1 MKKRLRKYFV
11 TVMFVLL
18 CVAML
23 RPMKAEA
30 AVFKDIPVYV
40 VDDMRD
46 YDTKVGLSWKLDW
59 DLNVDAGVT
68 EQCHYAKFFLPKDS
82 IVRIKM
88 ATENE
93 SGFGADNYFRLY
105 GNQTM
110 AVPITDN
117 DIRHGNGDDY
127 LLLKSGTYYVQC
139 GSKLYMSGTS
149 KHSTKIMIGA
159 VPEEKA
165 VEVHQTAS
173 ADRKKMTI
181 TVTQKFATE
190 LREAEW
196 CEGKRTSINMP
207 YSSKRLDQTNSFT
220 VDKNGWY
227 TVHLKSE
234 SSVGFNKEI
243 DYYVY
248 VNVTGI
254 SEGAKKG
261 ITYKSN
267 NLKYKLV
274 KEGFDGTG
282 TVMVTG
288 MVNAKSSVTI
298 PQKVI
303 IQGESYKVVKINS
316 KAFYKKS
323 KVRKVTI
330 QSKYLTSI
338 GKDAFKGINKKAVF
352 KVPNSKYK
360 AYKKMLT
367 AKTGF
372 LKKTMKV
379 KK

>member
-1 MKKRLRKYFV
+1 MEKRLRKYFA

-18 CVAML
+18 AVAML

-30 AVFKDIPVYV
+30 AVFEDIPVYV

-46 YDTKVGLSWKLDW
+46 YDTKIGLSWKLDW
-59 DLNVDAGVT
+59 NLDRNAGVT
-68 EQCHYAKFFLPKDS
+68 EQCRYAKFFLPEDS

-93 SGFGADNYFRLY
+93 TAYSANNYFRLY
-105 GNQTM
+105 GNQAM

-117 DIRHGNGDDY
+117 DIRFDDGDDY
-127 LLLKSGTYYVQC
+127 LLLKAGTYYVQC

-149 KHSTKIMIGA
+149 RHTTKIMIGA
-159 VPEEKA
+159 VPEKKA
-165 VEVHQTAS
+165 VEVHQTAGS
-173 ADRKKMTI
+173 DKKKITI
-181 TVTQKFATE
+181 TVTQKFATK
-190 LREAEW
+190 LGAAEW
-196 CEGKRTSINMP
+196 CEGKRTSMP
-207 YSSKRLDQTNSFT
+207 YSAKRLDQTNSFT

-234 SSVGFNKEI
+234 STVVWNKQI

-254 SEGAKKG
+254 NKGAKKG
-261 ITYKSN
+261 VTYKSN

-274 KEGFDGTG
+274 KEGVDGTG

-288 MVNAKSSVTI
+288 MVKAKSSVTI
-298 PQKVI
+298 PQKVN

-323 KVRKVTI
+323 KIRKVTI

-338 GKDAFKGINKKAVF
+338 GKNAFKGINKKAVF